1 MAVTIE
7 QIETKEFK
15 KVQRGYDPEEVDT
28 FLDDIID
35 EMDRMDQEIHSLQQQ
50 LAAAKSA
57 QPAPAVKAAAKPA
70 ATIGSKK
77 YKTLE
82 AVKPSELK
90 AAPAPVKAGDD
101 SGSRKALELIEM
113 AQKLKDAAIEKAQA
127 EADDIVAKAKA
138 LSEEQIGSL
147 STQKAALEE
156 QIGSLKQVA
165 SDYRAKFESLLAAQQ
180 EALEKATDLF

>member
-50 LAAAKSA
+50 LASAKSA
-57 QPAPAVKAAAKPA
+57 QPAPAVKAA
-70 ATIGSKK
+70 
-77 YKTLE
+77 E
-82 AVKPSELK
+82 
-90 AAPAPVKAGDD
+90 PAPVKAGDD